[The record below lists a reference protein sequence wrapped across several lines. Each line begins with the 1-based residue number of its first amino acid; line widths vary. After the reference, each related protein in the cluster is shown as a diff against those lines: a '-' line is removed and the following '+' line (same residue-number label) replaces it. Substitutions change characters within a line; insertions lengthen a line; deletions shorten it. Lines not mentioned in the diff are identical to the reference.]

1 MYKNPNVFKFAAMF
15 ILMVFIMI
23 STGCVD
29 KNTKITLKGE
39 SIHWKGELN
48 SSITGQDESGMYTL
62 FYKDEDWDDVQLY
75 KININDG
82 KVILEETGLT
92 TRTIEIPMNRTK
104 SSVTSNEPQTVNI
117 IWNDSRGN
125 EYEENIL
132 LKPIG

>member
-15 ILMVFIMI
+15 ILVVCIMI

-48 SSITGQDESGMYTL
+48 SSITGQHESGMYTL
-62 FYKDEDWDDVQLY
+62 IYKDEDWDDVQVY
-75 KININDG
+75 KIDINDG

-92 TRTIEIPMNRTK
+92 TRTIEIPINRTK

-132 LKPIG
+132 LKLIG

>member
-1 MYKNPNVFKFAAMF
+1 MYKNPNVFKLAAMF
-15 ILMVFIMI
+15 ILVVFIMI

-39 SIHWKGELN
+39 SIHWNGELN

-104 SSVTSNEPQTVNI
+104 SSVTSDEPQTVNI

-125 EYEENIL
+125 EFEENML
-132 LKPIG
+132 LKPID

>member
-1 MYKNPNVFKFAAMF
+1 MYKNPNVFKLAAMF
-15 ILMVFIMI
+15 ILVVFIMI

-62 FYKDEDWDDVQLY
+62 FYKDEDWDDVQVY
-75 KININDG
+75 KIDINDG

>member
-15 ILMVFIMI
+15 ILVVFIMI

-29 KNTKITLKGE
+29 KNTKITLRGE
-39 SIHWKGELN
+39 SIHWNGELN

-92 TRTIEIPMNRTK
+92 TRTIEIPINRTK

-132 LKPIG
+132 LKPID

>member
-1 MYKNPNVFKFAAMF
+1 MYKNPNVFKLAAMF
-15 ILMVFIMI
+15 ILVVFIMI

-39 SIHWKGELN
+39 SIHWNGELN

-132 LKPIG
+132 LKPID

>member
-1 MYKNPNVFKFAAMF
+1 MYKNPNVFKFAAML
-15 ILMVFIMI
+15 ILVVFIMI

-39 SIHWKGELN
+39 SIHWNGELN

-62 FYKDEDWDDVQLY
+62 FYKDEDWDDVQVY
-75 KININDG
+75 KIDINDG

-92 TRTIEIPMNRTK
+92 TRTIEIPINRTK

-132 LKPIG
+132 LKPID

>member
-29 KNTKITLKGE
+29 KNTKITLKRE
-39 SIHWKGELN
+39 SIHWNGELN

-132 LKPIG
+132 FKPIG

>member
-1 MYKNPNVFKFAAMF
+1 MYKNPNVFKLAAMF
-15 ILMVFIMI
+15 ILVVFIMI

-62 FYKDEDWDDVQLY
+62 FYKDEDWDDVQVY
-75 KININDG
+75 KIDINNG

>member
-1 MYKNPNVFKFAAMF
+1 MYKNPNVFKLAAMF
-15 ILMVFIMI
+15 ILVVFIMI

-39 SIHWKGELN
+39 SIHWNGELN

>member
-15 ILMVFIMI
+15 VLLVFIMI

-39 SIHWKGELN
+39 SIHWNGELN
-48 SSITGQDESGMYTL
+48 SSITDQDESGMYTL
-62 FYKDEDWDDVQLY
+62 FYKDEDWDDVQVY

-92 TRTIEIPMNRTK
+92 TRTIEIPINRTK

-125 EYEENIL
+125 EQI
-132 LKPIG
+132 

>member
-15 ILMVFIMI
+15 VLLVFIMI

-39 SIHWKGELN
+39 SIHWNGELN
-48 SSITGQDESGMYTL
+48 SSITDQDESGMYTL
-62 FYKDEDWDDVQLY
+62 FYKDEDWDDVQVY

-92 TRTIEIPMNRTK
+92 TRTIEIPINRTK

>member
-29 KNTKITLKGE
+29 KNTKITLKRE
-39 SIHWKGELN
+39 SIHWNGELN

>member
-1 MYKNPNVFKFAAMF
+1 MYKNPNVFKFAAML
-15 ILMVFIMI
+15 ILVVFIMI

-39 SIHWKGELN
+39 SIHWNGELN
-48 SSITGQDESGMYTL
+48 SSITGQEESGMYTL

-92 TRTIEIPMNRTK
+92 TRTIEIPINRTK

-125 EYEENIL
+125 EYEENLL

>member
-15 ILMVFIMI
+15 ILVVFIMI
-23 STGCVD
+23 STGCID

-62 FYKDEDWDDVQLY
+62 FYKDEDWDDVQVY
-75 KININDG
+75 KIDINDG

-92 TRTIEIPMNRTK
+92 TRTIEIPLNRTK

>member
-1 MYKNPNVFKFAAMF
+1 MYKNPNVFKFVAMF
-15 ILMVFIMI
+15 ILVVFIMI

-62 FYKDEDWDDVQLY
+62 FYKDEDWDDVQVY
-75 KININDG
+75 KIDINDG